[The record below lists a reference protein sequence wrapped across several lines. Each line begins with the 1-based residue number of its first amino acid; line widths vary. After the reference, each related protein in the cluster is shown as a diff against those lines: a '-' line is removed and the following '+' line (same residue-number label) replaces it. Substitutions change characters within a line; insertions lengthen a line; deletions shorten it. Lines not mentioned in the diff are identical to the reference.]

1 MLESL
6 MTLPVSEIEF
16 NIIIVFIA
24 KFKPFNS

>member
-6 MTLPVSEIEF
+6 MTLPVSEIKF

>member
-6 MTLPVSEIEF
+6 MTLPVSEIKF

-24 KFKPFNS
+24 KFEPFNS